1 MDTITAVVAQS
12 FTLYNVLFVA
22 AGIFLG
28 YVVGAIPGLGKVTAA
43 AIAIPLT
50 YAMNPV
56 SAIGFLVGI
65 AKGSTAGNAVSAIL
79 INTPGEPSSVP
90 TAMDGYPL
98 ARQGKGIKAMKI
110 AIIASTIGDFCATW
124 LLIFLTAPLANVA
137 VQIGKVELAA
147 ILIFA
152 MTFIAALSG
161 KSLSKGLISGMIGI
175 ILASVGL
182 EIETGTQRL
191 TFGSLLV
198 FDGLPLI
205 AMAIGIV
212 AVAEMV
218 LQFEEQMSLRK
229 GGEPGQKRLDLKT
242 GEENRVTGKDL
253 ATVAPTIARG
263 TVVGGGI
270 GLLPGLGAAIASFAS
285 YGLTRRLSKDP
296 DSFGK
301 GNIKG
306 IAAAESADNAV
317 IPSSLITLF
326 ALGIPG
332 SVIAAILAA
341 GFTMHGIIPGP
352 LMMRENPEFMLGLFG
367 SMLLASVLML
377 LIGWIGMRLFA
388 RVITIP
394 FTFLFSG
401 VIFFS
406 VVGAYLQGGGV
417 FGVYILVVFGIVG
430 YFLKRFDF
438 SFVTFI
444 IGFII
449 GPQLEL
455 AVRQSLII
463 VQGTSVW
470 DYPVAIAFGIIT
482 LGVILR
488 VTWSTVKRIT
498 GPTLSEELD
507 S

>member
-1 MDTITAVVAQS
+1 MDTINSVLSQALTFS
-12 FTLYNVLFVA
+12 NILFVA

-28 YVVGAIPGLGKVTAA
+28 YVVGAMPGLGKVTAA

-98 ARQGKGIKAMKI
+98 ARQGKGVKAMKV
-110 AIIASTIGDFCATW
+110 ALVASTVGDFFSTW
-124 LLIFLTAPLANVA
+124 LLIFLTAPLASVA
-137 VQIGKVELAA
+137 VQIGKVELAS
-147 ILIFA
+147 ILVFA

-161 KSLSKGLISGMIGI
+161 TSLSKGLISGMIGI
-175 ILASVGL
+175 LLASVGL
-182 EIETGTQRL
+182 EVETGTQRM

-218 LQFEEQMSLRK
+218 LQFEEQLKLRK
-229 GGEPGQKRLDLKT
+229 SGKSGEKI
-242 GEENRVTGKDL
+242 L
-253 ATVAPTIARG
+253 AKSLPEDNHLSPAELRQIAPTIFRG
-263 TVVGGGI
+263 TLVGGGI

-285 YGLTRRLSKDP
+285 YGLARKISKDEIA
-296 DSFGK
+296 FGS

-306 IAAAESADNAV
+306 VAAAESADNAV
-317 IPSSLITLF
+317 IPASLITLF

-352 LMMRENPEFMLGLFG
+352 LMMRENPEFMQGLFG

-377 LIGWIGMRLFA
+377 AIGWIGMRFFA
-388 RVITIP
+388 RVITLP

-401 VIFFS
+401 VFFFS
-406 VVGAYLQGGGV
+406 AVGAYLQGGGV
-417 FGVYILVVFGIVG
+417 FGVFIMSVFGVVG

-455 AVRQSLII
+455 AIRQSLII
-463 VQGTSVW
+463 TKGSSVW
-470 DYPVAIAFGIIT
+470 DYPLALVFGLIT
-482 LGVILR
+482 LATILR
-488 VTWSTVKRIT
+488 VGWTTVQR
-498 GPTLSEELD
+498 LSGRTKVA
-507 S
+507 

>member
-1 MDTITAVVAQS
+1 MVHRRS
-12 FTLYNVLFVA
+12 HA
-22 AGIFLG
+22 AL
-28 YVVGAIPGLGKVTAA
+28 VVG
-43 AIAIPLT
+43 
-50 YAMNPV
+50 
-56 SAIGFLVGI
+56 S
-65 AKGSTAGNAVSAIL
+65 
-79 INTPGEPSSVP
+79 
-90 TAMDGYPL
+90 
-98 ARQGKGIKAMKI
+98 
-110 AIIASTIGDFCATW
+110 
-124 LLIFLTAPLANVA
+124 
-137 VQIGKVELAA
+137 
-147 ILIFA
+147 
-152 MTFIAALSG
+152 
-161 KSLSKGLISGMIGI
+161 
-175 ILASVGL
+175 
-182 EIETGTQRL
+182 
-191 TFGSLLV
+191 
-198 FDGLPLI
+198 
-205 AMAIGIV
+205 
-212 AVAEMV
+212 
-218 LQFEEQMSLRK
+218 
-229 GGEPGQKRLDLKT
+229 
-242 GEENRVTGKDL
+242 
-253 ATVAPTIARG
+253 
-263 TVVGGGI
+263 GI

-285 YGLTRRLSKDP
+285 YGLTRRLSKNP

-417 FGVYILVVFGIVG
+417 FGVYVMVVFGIVG

-470 DYPVAIAFGIIT
+470 DYPGRHLLRHHHARRDPPRVLVDIQADHRPDTVGGAGFMTIASDFKDIAADGRRSCGFPTGSRTCYLVFRKSI
-482 LGVILR
+482 LGMR
-488 VTWSTVKRIT
+488 
-498 GPTLSEELD
+498 
-507 S
+507 

>member
-1 MDTITAVVAQS
+1 MDILNSVLSQS
-12 FTLYNVLFVA
+12 LTLSNVFFVA

-98 ARQGKGIKAMKI
+98 SKRGQGMKAMKV
-110 AIIASTIGDFCATW
+110 ALLASTFGDFCSTW
-124 LLIFLTAPLANVA
+124 LLIFLTAPLASIA
-137 VQIGKVELAA
+137 VQIGKVELTA

-175 ILASVGL
+175 TLASVGL
-182 EIETGTQRL
+182 EVETGTPRM

-198 FDGLPLI
+198 YDGLPLI
-205 AMAIGIV
+205 AIAIGIV

-218 LQFEEQMSLRK
+218 LQLEEKKNSD
-229 GGEPGQKRLDLKT
+229 GT
-242 GEENRVTGKDL
+242 
-253 ATVAPTIARG
+253 APTLTFEKGEQSNLTRSDIKTIAPTVARG
-263 TVVGGGI
+263 TLIGAGI

-285 YGLTRRLSKDP
+285 YGATRKLSKDP
-296 DSFGK
+296 DSFGR
-301 GNIKG
+301 GNIQG
-306 IAAAESADNAV
+306 VAAAESADNAV
-317 IPSSLITLF
+317 IPASLITLF

-352 LMMRENPEFMLGLFG
+352 LMMRENPDFMLGLFG

-377 LIGWIGMRLFA
+377 VIGWVGMRFFA
-388 RVITIP
+388 RVISIP
-394 FTFLFSG
+394 FTYLFSG

-417 FGVYILVVFGIVG
+417 FGVFVMVAFGIIG

-455 AVRQSLII
+455 AVRQSI
-463 VQGTSVW
+463 
-470 DYPVAIAFGIIT
+470 IIT
-482 LGVILR
+482 RGRSIWEYPLALLFGVVTIVVLISMAMSTYKR
-488 VTWSTVKRIT
+488 VSKGGDSSET
-498 GPTLSEELD
+498 PT
-507 S
+507 